1 MSRPPFF
8 ALRRTGKNKEKLMSI
23 IGKLALSAAA
33 LIVISSSAAC
43 GDKPP
48 NAADFPNWKDILKGT
63 LFQGPN
69 EHNPRYVAT
78 MPDRLGAPVPKIP
91 RADLFVCR
99 EGVTAGVPAQDENAQ
114 LVVKSIADGRTIV
127 PNARLQ
133 DVRLWGI
140 RAPEPG
146 AEAARAAAGLG
157 SMLEEYEL
165 YQARIIQESDEGPI
179 TAEVFAK
186 DGSSVNQLMVIHGYA
201 VPDAAGQRNE
211 CLMTA
216 YNFARRHG
224 IRIR

>member
-1 MSRPPFF
+1 
-8 ALRRTGKNKEKLMSI
+8 MSI

-43 GDKPP
+43 GDNPP
-48 NAADFPNWKDILKGT
+48 NAADFPKWKDIFKGT
-63 LFQGPN
+63 LFQGTN
-69 EHNPRYVAT
+69 EHNPRYVMT
-78 MPDRLGAPVPKIP
+78 MPEALGAPGPKIP

-114 LVVKSIADGRTIV
+114 VVVKSIADGRTIV
-127 PNARLQ
+127 PNSRLQ
-133 DVRLWGI
+133 NVRLWGI
-140 RAPEPG
+140 RPLEPG
-146 AEAARAAAGLG
+146 TPNARAAADLG

-165 YQARIIQESDEGPI
+165 YQARIIKIPDEGPI
-179 TAEVFAK
+179 TAEVFTEEE
-186 DGSSVNQLMVIHGYA
+186 GSVNLMMVMQGHA

-216 YNFARRHG
+216 YNFARRLG